1 MKLLIHFKGRKFA
14 RTYFTKIKGIKI
26 YFKLI
31 GKESLGYVPRGLVQ
45 VVK

>member
-1 MKLLIHFKGRKFA
+1 MKLLIDFKGRKFT
-14 RTYFTKIKGIKI
+14 RTYFSKIKDIKI

-31 GKESLGYVPRGLVQ
+31 GNESLGYVPRGLVQ